1 MPIAVLLGAGKAVG
15 PRMTNG
21 FVIGESD
28 SALTGKT
35 IASLRTLV
43 GAAVADLI
51 ATFVLLSFWNHA
63 KNWVRSANL

>member
-1 MPIAVLLGAGKAVG
+1 MPIAVLLGEGKAVG

-21 FVIGESD
+21 FVISESG

-35 IASLRTLV
+35 TASLRTLV

-51 ATFVLLSFWNHA
+51 ATFVLLSF
-63 KNWVRSANL
+63 